1 MKKII
6 KIAFVTAF
14 VAVAGY
20 GVYANQKAD
29 SMSDLM
35 LANMEALANDDE
47 LDDGKVADVFIQDL
61 GEETKCQDGT
71 LYLVKHYKI
80 SCFGIGTIKCQSGT
94 YASYSPIGNCYEI

>member
-71 LYLVKHYKI
+71 LYLVKHYTVKETDENF
-80 SCFGIGTIKCQSGT
+80 SKK
-94 YASYSPIGNCYEI
+94 N